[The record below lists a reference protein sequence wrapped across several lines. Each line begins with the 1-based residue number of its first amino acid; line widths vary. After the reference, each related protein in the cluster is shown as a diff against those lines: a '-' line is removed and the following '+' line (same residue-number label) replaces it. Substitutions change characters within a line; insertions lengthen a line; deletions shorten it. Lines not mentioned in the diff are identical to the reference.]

1 MDWGAGKHH
10 FRRMRKA
17 RFLFITAVLIS
28 TVSKAQTPVA
38 PKMPIAVNGGR
49 APVSWGRPTDDIV
62 LAAEDSPKFLFLN
75 FRRFASAPA
84 SAVL

>member
-17 RFLFITAVLIS
+17 RFLFIATVLIS
-28 TVSKAQTPVA
+28 TLSKAQTPVA
-38 PKMPIAVNGGR
+38 NGGR
-49 APVSWGRPTDDIV
+49 APVSWGRSKDDIV